1 LWTRIRAVGK
11 SNALKEDNIRT
22 AFLLRCIAGDLRR
35 KADLKKTMAVNDK
48 HHAVHS
54 LKSWLFTPA
63 TKADRFGRAA
73 EVGADALIIDLED
86 AVAPSDKQ
94 KARTAALQYL
104 EQTAGNRLPCAL
116 RINAPATRTGIDDLH
131 SLLQSS
137 AAPDY
142 IILPKFDSPGLVSM
156 VRSLLDQTEKE
167 TEIIALIES
176 AKGVEALPGIAN
188 SDVRPAALLF
198 GAADMA
204 ADLGAKTVWE
214 TLSFVRSR
222 IIQVAA
228 LAGLA
233 VMDSP
238 FFDIGDIDGLKR
250 ETKAAQDLG
259 FHGKCAIHPKQIP
272 TINEVFTPST
282 EEVAKARQ
290 ILAVN
295 QQGVGSVDHQMV
307 DEAIARK
314 ARLTLERAGIA
325 A

>member
-1 LWTRIRAVGK
+1 MPTDNKSRA
-11 SNALKEDNIRT
+11 IQ
-22 AFLLRCIAGDLRR
+22 
-35 KADLKKTMAVNDK
+35 
-48 HHAVHS
+48 S

-104 EQTAGNRLPCAL
+104 ELTAGNRLPCAL
-116 RINAPATRTGIDDLH
+116 RINAPITRTGIDDLH
-131 SLLQSS
+131 SLLDSS

-142 IILPKFDSPGLVSM
+142 IILPKCDSPGFIRM
-156 VRSLLDQTEKE
+156 ARSVLDEVAKK

-176 AKGVEALPGIAN
+176 ATGVEALPDIVKSN
-188 SDVRPAALLF
+188 VKPAALLF

-204 ADLGAKTVWE
+204 ADLGATTTWE
-214 TLSFVRSR
+214 ALSFVRSR
-222 IIQVAA
+222 IVQVAA
-228 LAGLA
+228 LAGVA
-233 VMDSP
+233 IMDSP

-250 ETKAAQDLG
+250 ETKAAQALG
-259 FHGKCAIHPKQIP
+259 FHGKCAIHPKQIS
-272 TINEVFTPST
+272 TINAVFTPSV
-282 EEVAKARQ
+282 EEVAKARE

-295 QQGVGSVDHQMV
+295 QKGVGSVDHQMV
-307 DEAIARK
+307 DEAVARK
-314 ARLTLERAGIA
+314 ARLILDRAGIA